1 MAHTLI
7 FLLAFFLSSIALSD
21 VVYEKLD
28 EKDYAGRQY
37 VTVTI
42 NNSIQD
48 GDYETLKDVL
58 N

>member
-28 EKDYAGRQY
+28 EKDYAGRQFVK
-37 VTVTI
+37 VTLNKGI
-42 NNSIQD
+42 EE
-48 GDYETLKDVL
+48 GDYSDFKRY
-58 N
+58 